1 MSLHYRQGIFVTDNK
16 NLLSEQVKSSYKQ
29 DTLLGSAKQK
39 DGRMHSSNTMAS
51 NGWASPSRA
60 MCKPFTPGAGT
71 RWGKGQET
79 SKSYRNIRYHI
90 CYR

>member
-16 NLLSEQVKSSYKQ
+16 NRLSSEQMKSSYKQ
-29 DTLLGSAKQK
+29 DTLLGSAKQE
-39 DGRMHSSNTMAS
+39 DGLTNSS

-79 SKSYRNIRYHI
+79 SKSYWNIRYHD
-90 CYR
+90 CYH

>member
-51 NGWASPSRA
+51 NG
-60 MCKPFTPGAGT
+60 
-71 RWGKGQET
+71 
-79 SKSYRNIRYHI
+79 
-90 CYR
+90 